1 MRGRRSPP
9 GSRASR
15 RSASIASRPAAGAL
29 YDTQAG
35 LEPPRPGAHAISPAL
50 GYNQLLS
57 TNTVSMLGED
67 GGKFVAALRRK
78 AAALAG

>member
-1 MRGRRSPP
+1 MPGRRC
-9 GSRASR
+9 
-15 RSASIASRPAAGAL
+15 AAGLTREQAVGVYGFETGGTGL

-50 GYNQLLS
+50 GYNQFSS

-78 AAALAG
+78 AAALQR